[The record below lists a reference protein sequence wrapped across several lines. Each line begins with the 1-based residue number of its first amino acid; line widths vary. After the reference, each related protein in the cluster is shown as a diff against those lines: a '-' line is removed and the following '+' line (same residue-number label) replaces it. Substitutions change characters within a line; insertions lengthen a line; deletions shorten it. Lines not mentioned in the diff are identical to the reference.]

1 MRLRRDSHPL
11 NGSLALSVAGGPG
24 HDATPTL
31 LANKC
36 GGWALVRGGAADVAH
51 YSFPIFA
58 LLKTCTFDNVLN
70 CTGITGLCMSVQQED
85 SSSAFITIR
94 EVGDEFGLTLRTL
107 RFYEEVGLITP
118 TRNGR
123 QRLFAQADVE
133 RLRLVLKLKA
143 FGFSLS
149 EITKTIRKPGI
160 GPYGL
165 TSELC
170 EEMIDRLTQQKLE
183 IEAALAELRRMVG

>member
-1 MRLRRDSHPL
+1 
-11 NGSLALSVAGGPG
+11 
-24 HDATPTL
+24 
-31 LANKC
+31 
-36 GGWALVRGGAADVAH
+36 
-51 YSFPIFA
+51 
-58 LLKTCTFDNVLN
+58 
-70 CTGITGLCMSVQQED
+70 MSVQQED